1 MFSSVSFVTKPTTQ
15 AGLVWTVNNMFPVG
29 QLYLQI
35 MKRMA
40 CFLELRPDS
49 CISHTS
55 AISICNALP
64 TLDNAHEDTAL
75 HV

>member
-1 MFSSVSFVTKPTTQ
+1 MFSSISFVTKPTIQ
-15 AGLVWTVNNMFPVG
+15 AELVWTVNDMFPVG

-40 CFLELRPDS
+40 DFPKLRPDS

-55 AISICNALP
+55 AISICNALL
-64 TLDNAHEDTAL
+64 TLDNTHEDTTL